1 MFDYTEFDKLIAMA
15 EKAGWTYQVYP
26 LWGGKQIILY
36 KQGQRINDAII
47 HSFSYGHDQGLLETW
62 EADNQDEVIG
72 CLTAEQVYDIWV
84 KDMAEA

>member
-1 MFDYTEFDKLIAMA
+1 MFDYTEFNKLVAMV
-15 EKAGWTYQVYP
+15 EKAGWSYQVDP
-26 LWGGKQIILY
+26 LWEGKQIVLY

-47 HSFSYGHDQGLLETW
+47 HNFSYGHDQGLLETW
-62 EADNQDEVIG
+62 ESQDDVIG